1 MNSKLSESD
10 ISYIIELAWGDRIS
24 FEDIRLQFNLQEK
37 EVIKLMR
44 QNLKPSSFR
53 MWRKRVTSSVS
64 KKHFMKKNS
73 KYD

>member
-1 MNSKLSESD
+1 MKNKLSESD
-10 ISYIIELAWGDRIS
+10 ISYLIELAWDDRIS
-24 FEDIRLQFNLQEK
+24 FEDIRLQFNLKEK

-64 KKHFMKKNS
+64 KKHLKKKNS
-73 KYD
+73 KND

>member
-10 ISYIIELAWGDRIS
+10 ISYLIELAWDDRIS

-53 MWRKRVTSSVS
+53 MWRKRVTSNVS

>member
-10 ISYIIELAWGDRIS
+10 ISYIIELAWDDKIS

-64 KKHFMKKNS
+64 KKHLKKKNS
-73 KYD
+73 KND